1 MAETTTATSS
11 TAVSTQILTSL
22 GAGSGVDVVSLAR
35 NLTNAE
41 QVPRE
46 ALINS
51 AKTVA
56 ENQVTSY
63 GLIASQLGL
72 LQTAFEGLNDASEV
86 ANSYGTTTDTA
97 IEFTA
102 FDGTEVDG
110 SYDIAVNQLA
120 QSQIMVSDEYSS
132 SSIAIASSSFDISIA
147 VGSSSTTT
155 TAITVSTLTPAGVVD
170 AINDA
175 DMGVTATLVDT
186 GIAGANY
193 RIILAGETG
202 SESVFTISSTPDLGF
217 SDSDNILQ
225 TAQDSEI
232 EFDGLTITRDSNEF
246 SDVVT
251 GATLTLYETTSSAAT
266 VAIYSDTSALKTKL
280 EDIVTLYNDFGDLM
294 DELTSMTIDEDIELS
309 GALQR
314 DLTTARYITDQILDV
329 FLADSTTPSGN
340 ISAFRDIGI
349 SINSTGDLTLD
360 ETAFDEALE
369 NSYVGISINSTGD
382 LTLDETAFDEA
393 LENSYDDVVM
403 MLTANTNNQNLYT
416 SSEVGL
422 AQDIASA
429 IETLLESDGVLATRE
444 ANAEDLAE
452 DYEDELTA
460 LQARMDLLYDRYI
473 TQFTAMEILTEKLN
487 GVGDYLTDQLESLRN
502 AYNND

>member
-251 GATLTLYETTSSAAT
+251 GATLTLNETTSSAAT

-340 ISAFRDIGI
+340 ISAFRDI
-349 SINSTGDLTLD
+349 
-360 ETAFDEALE
+360 
-369 NSYVGISINSTGD
+369 GISINSTGD

>member
-369 NSYVGISINSTGD
+369 NSY
-382 LTLDETAFDEA
+382 
-393 LENSYDDVVM
+393 DDVVM

>member
-1 MAETTTATSS
+1 MAETTPTTSS
-11 TAVSTQILTSL
+11 TAISTQILTSL

-63 GLIASQLGL
+63 GLIASQLGI
-72 LQTAFEGLNDASEV
+72 LQAAFEGLNDASEV
-86 ANSYGTTTDTA
+86 ANSYATSTDTA
-97 IEFTA
+97 MAFTA

-110 SYDIAVNQLA
+110 SYDVAVNQLA
-120 QSQIMVSDEYSS
+120 QGQIMVSDEYTSS
-132 SSIAIASSSFDISIA
+132 SVAIATQPFDISIA
-147 VGSSSTTT
+147 VGSSSIAT
-155 TAITVSTLTPAGVVD
+155 TAITVSTLTPAGVVS
-170 AINDA
+170 AINNA

-186 GIAGANY
+186 GVAGANY
-193 RIILAGETG
+193 RIILAGESG
-202 SESVFTISSTPDLGF
+202 SEGEFTISSDADLGF
-217 SDSDNILQ
+217 SDNGNTLQ
-225 TAQDSEI
+225 TAQNSEI
-232 EFDGLTITRDSNEF
+232 EFDGLTITRESNEF

-266 VAIYSDTSALKTKL
+266 VAVHSDTSALKSKL
-280 EDIVTLYNDFGDLM
+280 EGIVTLYNDFGDLL
-294 DELTSMTIDEDIELS
+294 DNLTSMTIDEDVELS

-314 DLTTARYITDQILDV
+314 DLTTARYVRGQILDA
-329 FLADSTTPSGN
+329 FLADSTTTSGN

-360 ETAFDEALE
+360 STTFETALK
-369 NSYVGISINSTGD
+369 T
-382 LTLDETAFDEA
+382 
-393 LENSYDDVVM
+393 SYDDVVM

-422 AQDIASA
+422 AQDIASK
-429 IETLLESDGVLATRE
+429 IETLLETDGVLARRE
-444 ANAEDLAE
+444 VNAVDRAE
-452 DYEDELTA
+452 DYVDELTD
-460 LQARMDLLYDRYI
+460 LEARMVVLYDRYI
-473 TQFTAMEILTEKLN
+473 KQFTAMEVLTEKLN
-487 GVGDYLTDQLESLRN
+487 GIGDYLTDQLESLRN
-502 AYNND
+502 VYND

>member
-46 ALINS
+46 ALNNS

-369 NSYVGISINSTGD
+369 NSY
-382 LTLDETAFDEA
+382 
-393 LENSYDDVVM
+393 DDVVM

>member
-41 QVPRE
+41 QVPRK

-369 NSYVGISINSTGD
+369 NSY
-382 LTLDETAFDEA
+382 
-393 LENSYDDVVM
+393 DDVVM